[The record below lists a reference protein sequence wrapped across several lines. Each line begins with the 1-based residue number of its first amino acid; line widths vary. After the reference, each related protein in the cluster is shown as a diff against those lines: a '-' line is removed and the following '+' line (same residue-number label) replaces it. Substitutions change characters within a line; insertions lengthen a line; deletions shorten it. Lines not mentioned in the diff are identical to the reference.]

1 MPGHTITHEVTA
13 TAERATTARTTGLT
27 PTRAAR
33 ELGLKRAEFDLAV
46 HLGRIR
52 TVPDGGGGSRRVDP
66 AEIERL
72 RGRPGFPEG
81 LRESVETVGTT
92 QGAALMD
99 VTKARFTRLARLGML
114 VPVRFHL
121 NRYRA
126 VVWLYLADE
135 LRRFAADDKNA
146 PLLTGC
152 TPESLRSQLDAGID
166 LRPRN
171 WRNRH
176 LGFMLRLA
184 DDPWSRAGAVA
195 SLLDPLHVAEVVK
208 DPYDRSY
215 LHRFRQAPPSHG
227 MPGSPAAH
235 LAEELMTAQD
245 PDEIAWLQSDLVRLT
260 DEAQLHRAAPRP
272 APRLP
277 EPAHETGRESHRRR
291 TGSRRLFGRW
301 LRGGR

>member
-1 MPGHTITHEVTA
+1 MSQNTVTHDRPA
-13 TAERATTARTTGLT
+13 TAERRTATHDTWLT
-27 PTRAAR
+27 PGRAAR
-33 ELGLKRAEFDLAV
+33 ELGLKRSEFDLAV

-52 TVPDGGGGSRRVDP
+52 AVPDGGGGGLRVDR

-72 RGRPGFPEG
+72 RARPGFPEA

-92 QGAALMD
+92 QGAALMG
-99 VTKARFTRLARLGML
+99 VTKDRFTRLARLGLL

-126 VVWLYLADE
+126 VVWLYLGEE
-135 LRRFAADDKNA
+135 LRQFAADEKNG
-146 PLLTGC
+146 PLLTGR
-152 TPESLRSQLDAGID
+152 TPETLRSQLDAGTD

-171 WRNRH
+171 WRHRH

-208 DPYDRSY
+208 DPYDRSH
-215 LHRFRQAPPSHG
+215 LNGFRQAPPSHG
-227 MPGSPAAH
+227 TPGSPAAH
-235 LAEELMTAQD
+235 LAQELMTAQD

-260 DEAQLHRAAPRP
+260 DEAQLYRAAPRP
-272 APRLP
+272 ASRR
-277 EPAHETGRESHRRR
+277 HGTTRETGQEPERRR
-291 TGSRRLFGRW
+291 TGARRLLGKW
-301 LRGGR
+301 LRGER